1 MIATLLESFEKL
13 EIQGSVVLK
22 DKFDVRSLLTPALYL
37 FITIS
42 GIQHMVKKKKKKKS
56 RQAMRIIRKR
66 VEDSIHDRSP
76 DLDAI

>member
-1 MIATLLESFEKL
+1 MGNAVRAGPGNE
-13 EIQGSVVLK
+13 LK
-22 DKFDVRSLLTPALYL
+22 NSLARIYLFIYL

-42 GIQHMVKKKKKKKS
+42 GIQHMVKKKKKKS

-76 DLDAI
+76 DLDAL

>member
-1 MIATLLESFEKL
+1 MAVTTNLKPNTNSSGKL
-13 EIQGSVVLK
+13 KTKIINLNLIRFFA
-22 DKFDVRSLLTPALYL
+22 DIYL

-42 GIQHMVKKKKKKKS
+42 GIQHMVNKKKKKKS